1 MKKLGTPFKKLGF
14 FAARYI
20 GVPVYRMSFFVRRQ
34 LTNIFGPAKSR
45 VVVIISNRFTIH
57 VMMSLIVIGVVAVNM
72 SARDVRAED
81 FGQQSLL
88 YQMVATDDFN
98 VLEVV
103 DASTPLV
110 TLGQSTSYT
119 GVALDSRRHIDL
131 NYLDEPYVTP
141 VVGEA
146 ATETVPEPVIIAER
160 TESTTHTV
168 ESGDTL
174 GQIAELYGLNL
185 STILWANDLTY
196 KSTLSLGQEITIPPA
211 DGVSYTVESGDTL
224 SSIASSYSVT
234 TADIMSENGLSSAN
248 KLAIGDVLFLP
259 NAEPPSTSTTTT
271 PTRTTATIT
280 ELFTPPEPTSTASTT
295 SAPSSS
301 GWVWPTDWRVITQ
314 YYGWRHTGI
323 DVDGHYETNSYAAR
337 DGVVVYSGWRNGY
350 GITVEIEHS
359 DGYMTRYAHHA
370 QNYVNVG
377 DVVVAGQAIAQTGTT
392 GRSTGTHLH
401 FEIIKG
407 GRFLNPLDYVR

>member
-1 MKKLGTPFKKLGF
+1 
-14 FAARYI
+14 
-20 GVPVYRMSFFVRRQ
+20 
-34 LTNIFGPAKSR
+34 
-45 VVVIISNRFTIH
+45 VVVLISNRYTVH
-57 VMMSLIVIGVVAVNM
+57 AMMTLIVIGVVAVNM

-88 YQMVATDDFN
+88 YQMVATDGLYT
-98 VLEVV
+98 LETVE
-103 DASTPLV
+103 AGTPLV

-119 GVALDSRRHIDL
+119 GIALDSRRHIDL

-141 VVGEA
+141 VVGE
-146 ATETVPEPVIIAER
+146 TPGEEVPERTIVAER
-160 TESTTHTV
+160 TDSTTHTV

-174 GQIAELYGLNL
+174 GQIAETYGLNL

-196 KSTLSLGQEITIPPA
+196 TSTLNLGQEITIPPK

-224 SSIASSYSVT
+224 SSIASDYSIT
-234 TADIMSENGLSSAN
+234 TADIMSENGLTSAN
-248 KLAIGDVLFLP
+248 RLSIGDELFLP
-259 NAEPPSTSTTTT
+259 NAEPPSPAST
-271 PTRTTATIT
+271 TRTTASIT
-280 ELFTPPEPTSTASTT
+280 TLFTPPEPTSTAPST
-295 SAPSSS
+295 SAPSAD

-337 DGVVVYSGWRNGY
+337 GGVVVYSGWRNGY
-350 GITVEIEHS
+350 GITVEIDHG
-359 DGYMTRYAHHA
+359 DGFMTRYAHHA
-370 QNYVNVG
+370 QNYVSVG
-377 DVVVAGQAIAQTGTT
+377 DVVYAGQAIAQTGTT
-392 GRSTGTHLH
+392 GFSTGTHLH